1 MKRRIFLTLIVTL
14 FVVALLSIFVACN
27 NFDNISSNTKP
38 GTEVPGG
45 EDQEG
50 NEDSPEEDPVIEP
63 TIYYTVSFDS
73 QGGSAMEDIMVERGH
88 VIEDIS
94 CPSKQCAILKGF
106 ALDPLGDNVWHLTT
120 DLVTSD
126 IHLFAIWQVNHTW
139 GEWETIISPNCV
151 EEGERMR
158 ECSICDL
165 TETEKLAPLGHDY
178 SGTEWEY
185 DDLYHREYCTRCGN
199 EGNTNLH
206 QYNEEGVCEV
216 CLHEVTPYSEFQFV
230 SLGNNTWEI
239 AKYNGNRNYVSLP
252 SIYNNGTVIA
262 VGDEAFSDNIS
273 LSAIDVPD
281 SILCIG
287 NNAFAGC
294 TSLTSITIPDSV
306 TSIGMNAFYG
316 CNSLSSIT
324 LSNNLTTIG
333 DRCFCDCTSIESIV
347 IPDSVDIIGAN
358 CFYGCTN
365 LTEITLPNSI
375 ETIKT
380 GTFKDCVS
388 ISAISIPNSVTSI
401 EANAFENCSAL
412 SSVHLSNGVQFIGD
426 SAFKSCG
433 VLNSLILPNTIL
445 SLSNNVFYNCISI
458 ESIVIPDSVTSIG
471 MNAFYGCKSL
481 SSITLSNNL
490 TTIGNGCFYSC
501 TSIESIV
508 IPDSVTS
515 IGMNAFYG
523 CNSLSSITLSDNLTT
538 IGDRCFYDCTSIE
551 SIVIPDS
558 VTSIGMNA
566 FYGCNSLS
574 SITLSDN
581 LTTIG
586 DRCFYDCTALASIVI
601 PANVIA
607 IEDFA
612 FYGNESLYSFYFI
625 GTTLQ
630 WSNIIKGNNWRLG
643 CPFADV
649 ICLSD
654 YREETA
660 IIKDDIF
667 VFELREN
674 GEWVNNPEL
683 ENETINSGREYED
696 GYWLAEYTGTEREV
710 IIPSTYND
718 RPVVGILNGV
728 FAHFNMINTETKPNK
743 IIISDGIKHIDSNVF
758 NNYMSDSLCL
768 IIPNSVITIGENA
781 IQNCIMPII
790 FCEAVSKPEG
800 WDENF
805 IGNFS
810 SSLSQIVWDYKNNA
824 NAKTFEGEDGDIFII
839 EDGIYYEI
847 ANGEAGVMNASEC
860 ITKAIVPS
868 TITYNGINYDVT
880 KIYANAFKNCE
891 SLSLVVLNDNLITIE
906 DNAFENCKLLSSII
920 IPTSVTSIGKNVF
933 KDCINLVYAYL
944 PQSVSTVGNSAF
956 AGCSR
961 CVIFCELDR
970 QPNSWLLVGWKENQ
984 PVVWRCR
991 HNNQTSSGERYII
1004 DGGVVYKISDN
1015 VASIYGVINN
1025 ATGIVIPYSITY
1037 LSTNYQVKSINSTA
1051 FEGCNYD
1058 IQVEY
1063 SGTISQWHSISD
1075 NTSWICPFEQVI
1087 CSDGVTEAQ

>member
-185 DDLYHREYCTRCGN
+185 DDLYHWEYCTRCGN

-333 DRCFCDCTSIESIV
+333 NGCFYSCTSIESIV

-380 GTFKDCVS
+380 GTFK
-388 ISAISIPNSVTSI
+388 
-401 EANAFENCSAL
+401 ECS
-412 SSVHLSNGVQFIGD
+412 
-426 SAFKSCG
+426 
-433 VLNSLILPNTIL
+433 
-445 SLSNNVFYNCISI
+445 
-458 ESIVIPDSVTSIG
+458 
-471 MNAFYGCKSL
+471 
-481 SSITLSNNL
+481 
-490 TTIGNGCFYSC
+490 
-501 TSIESIV
+501 
-508 IPDSVTS
+508 
-515 IGMNAFYG
+515 
-523 CNSLSSITLSDNLTT
+523 
-538 IGDRCFYDCTSIE
+538 
-551 SIVIPDS
+551 
-558 VTSIGMNA
+558 
-566 FYGCNSLS
+566 
-574 SITLSDN
+574 
-581 LTTIG
+581 
-586 DRCFYDCTALASIVI
+586 
-601 PANVIA
+601 
-607 IEDFA
+607 
-612 FYGNESLYSFYFI
+612 
-625 GTTLQ
+625 
-630 WSNIIKGNNWRLG
+630 
-643 CPFADV
+643 
-649 ICLSD
+649 
-654 YREETA
+654 
-660 IIKDDIF
+660 
-667 VFELREN
+667 
-674 GEWVNNPEL
+674 
-683 ENETINSGREYED
+683 
-696 GYWLAEYTGTEREV
+696 
-710 IIPSTYND
+710 
-718 RPVVGILNGV
+718 
-728 FAHFNMINTETKPNK
+728 
-743 IIISDGIKHIDSNVF
+743 
-758 NNYMSDSLCL
+758 
-768 IIPNSVITIGENA
+768 
-781 IQNCIMPII
+781 
-790 FCEAVSKPEG
+790 
-800 WDENF
+800 
-805 IGNFS
+805 
-810 SSLSQIVWDYKNNA
+810 
-824 NAKTFEGEDGDIFII
+824 
-839 EDGIYYEI
+839 
-847 ANGEAGVMNASEC
+847 
-860 ITKAIVPS
+860 
-868 TITYNGINYDVT
+868 
-880 KIYANAFKNCE
+880 
-891 SLSLVVLNDNLITIE
+891 VVLQLTH
-906 DNAFENCKLLSSII
+906 
-920 IPTSVTSIGKNVF
+920 
-933 KDCINLVYAYL
+933 Y
-944 PQSVSTVGNSAF
+944 
-956 AGCSR
+956 
-961 CVIFCELDR
+961 
-970 QPNSWLLVGWKENQ
+970 
-984 PVVWRCR
+984 
-991 HNNQTSSGERYII
+991 
-1004 DGGVVYKISDN
+1004 
-1015 VASIYGVINN
+1015 
-1025 ATGIVIPYSITY
+1025 
-1037 LSTNYQVKSINSTA
+1037 
-1051 FEGCNYD
+1051 
-1058 IQVEY
+1058 
-1063 SGTISQWHSISD
+1063 
-1075 NTSWICPFEQVI
+1075 
-1087 CSDGVTEAQ
+1087 